1 MRGAKA
7 RRKDERRKGE
17 TQRRKKKKKKKKKK
31 VRELDALLPLK
42 GLCASIMFRPLLDGA
57 LRRLG
62 SESNTGP
69 AHSEG
74 KSFPIELWW
83 RSSYPS
89 GY

>member
-1 MRGAKA
+1 MRGAQRRDAKMRGAKA

-57 LRRLG
+57 RNRTRDQRIQR
-62 SESNTGP
+62 ERV
-69 AHSEG
+69 
-74 KSFPIELWW
+74 FPL
-83 RSSYPS
+83 S
-89 GY
+89 